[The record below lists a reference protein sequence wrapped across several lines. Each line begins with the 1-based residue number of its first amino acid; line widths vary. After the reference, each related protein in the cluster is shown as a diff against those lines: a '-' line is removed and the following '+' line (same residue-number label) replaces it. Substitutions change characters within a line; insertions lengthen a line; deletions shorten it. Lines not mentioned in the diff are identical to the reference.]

1 MHGVRSSDEHR
12 YHALPPDEEA
22 GMDAVWDQ
30 LNDEQSRE
38 VQQHES
44 RFQTGDP
51 YGRDNPVSIAWSM
64 AHQTANN
71 AGDALLQTAHK
82 ARLAV
87 RDWGASNSQ
96 DPNNYNYHPYHG
108 TRGVGRARNNH
119 YSNNNGT
126 IGDEFDLQFGISDLL
141 RRGGE
146 SSLSLEAEEANHR
159 RPVGNKQPLGGL
171 PSPANREKK
180 QDEEVPAQ
188 PLQGYPFVVL
198 KEGRDV
204 PGRSDYLFH
213 NNERDRW
220 GMVGNL
226 DVFLTHLYRYYYHR
240 GLTPM
245 LCSFLVETSCL
256 LFTIWLTRLLLTGV
270 DWPKLLAMN
279 CEDIIDG
286 ESRGSSRGERHDD
299 DAVGNVC
306 YSHLSDYARI
316 DPLSWTSYL
325 LIQGYTILLLAYA
338 SFRIWVFYQDFFGHA
353 IQCRTILHDKLG
365 LSERKLQGGALS
377 WNDVVTKLVE
387 GQESG
392 SYKII
397 HHYNHTQR
405 NTPND
410 IAQNSCPP
418 VQHSNHNNTRE
429 REQPS
434 AATNATEG
442 ANKPPAAPPSAA
454 FNLPRNPSKLQD
466 NPNSLLDPLQIAQR
480 IMRKENYMIAFWNA
494 GLLECTKVV
503 FPWSSNNG
511 TQRHYWCG
519 VLEWS
524 FYQCVLNFMFN
535 HKYELR
541 PAFCLDSDALKRRLK
556 VCGIVHLCLL
566 PFLLVFV
573 VLHFFLR
580 HVYVAKTSS
589 SSASDDG
596 AMGPQRWSSAAAW
609 QFREFNELPHAF
621 EKRME
626 PSYKDAIEYCKLFG
640 TSEYLA
646 AIGRLLVFFGGA
658 IGGILL
664 VLGVVVN
671 DGFLLH
677 VQLWGRNL
685 VWYAGMSGIVYSIGK
700 ALKPA
705 KEATPS
711 VAKNLFEDMDVAL
724 KKVSKHTHYHPDH
737 WKDRGWDSKVYAS
750 FKTMFDSEVKLFL
763 HELVALVLT
772 PYILYFRLSEKA
784 SEICEFCLISKA
796 KLVLSTD
803 TSTTSGGV
811 IAGDVCGFS
820 TFDFDTFGDEIWEGR
835 TLGRSAMLERQR
847 QEQQS
852 GGESLTQSIMRTGNL
867 EDATRLHPKPRARHG
882 KMEKSFFSFQEA
894 HPNWDSCFPPSGQ
907 SLVHRLEEYRLSTEQ
922 AMMARERQ
930 LHVQAAARQLEI
942 LARIEEEN
950 NANSRDNA
958 NVHHHSQ
965 IGLPTTSM
973 HWNNVPQG
981 KTKIRP
987 ADAGAGSQ
995 SQSTSFSSP
1004 PPTNGVHRN
1013 EQPKQQHPQPKQQ
1026 LQTESQHQS
1035 MSIQSLQSPVSH
1047 SSSLPSSIHNALRP
1061 YTENLSTHIEHISS
1075 ERNSAAPIS
1084 VPLSPPRSTSIH
1096 RQAKAGNDDAGR
1108 LRRDD
1113 SSIPMIDPR
1122 SAESRLF
1129 DAPNDPSVPTNTES
1143 PRLQSSSRR
1152 DDSSIPMIDPQ
1163 CAESRLFDAPNDPS
1177 VPTNTE
1183 SPHPQS
1189 SIVSQSDLALM
1200 AFRTAPLAEQD
1211 DRGPQSQYDW
1221 LKRFHEHLEKQQE
1234 EVQHHDGFQQQQQ
1247 QHHSLDSNH
1256 RGAVPPPAEG
1266 NNDIES
1272 ARNATV
1278 ATSYGL
1284 RSGLLPTHPAVA
1296 GSSRI
1301 DHTEFERGR
1310 DGAPPN

>member
-1 MHGVRSSDEHR
+1 MDGVSSSDQHR
-12 YHALPPDEEA
+12 YHALPPDEDTET
-22 GMDAVWDQ
+22 GVDAVWDQ

-44 RFQTGDP
+44 RFQAGDP
-51 YGRDNPVSIAWSM
+51 YGRDNPLSIAWSM

-71 AGDALLQTAHK
+71 AGDALLQTASK

-87 RDWGASNSQ
+87 REWGSSNGQ
-96 DPNNYNYHPYHG
+96 DPNYYNSHPYNG
-108 TRGVGRARNNH
+108 SRRRGRATNH
-119 YSNNNGT
+119 RYPDNTN
-126 IGDEFDLQFGISDLL
+126 IVGDEFDMQFGISDLL

-159 RPVGNKQPLGGL
+159 RFAGNNKQASEGV
-171 PSPANREKK
+171 PSSRVNRDKK
-180 QDEEVPAQ
+180 EDEEAAAQ

-204 PGRSDYLFH
+204 PGRSNYFLQH
-213 NNERDRW
+213 NERDRW
-220 GMVGNL
+220 GMIGNL
-226 DVFLTHLYRYYYHR
+226 DVFLTHLYKYYYHR

-256 LFTIWLTRLLLTGV
+256 LFTIWLTRLLLIGV

-279 CEDIIDG
+279 CEDVIDG
-286 ESRGSSRGERHDD
+286 ESGSSSNRGGDD
-299 DAVGNVC
+299 DDVVNNVC
-306 YSHLSDYARI
+306 YFHLSEYGRT
-316 DPLSWTSYL
+316 DPLSWTSYF

-338 SFRIWVFYQDFFGHA
+338 GFKIWMFYQDFFGYA

-397 HHYNHTQR
+397 HHYNQNQHNIPNGNAHNHK
-405 NTPND
+405 NTLD
-410 IAQNSCPP
+410 Q
-418 VQHSNHNNTRE
+418 
-429 REQPS
+429 EQPS
-434 AATNATEG
+434 STSTGATNANGGTS
-442 ANKPPAAPPSAA
+442 KPPAAPPSAA
-454 FNLPRNPSKLQD
+454 FNLPTNPSKLQH
-466 NPNSLLDPLQIAQR
+466 NNKSLLDPLQISQR

-494 GLLECTKVV
+494 GLLECTKVAS
-503 FPWSSNNG
+503 PWSNSDG

-580 HVYVAKTSS
+580 HVYVAKTSTS
-589 SSASDDG
+589 SSSDDG
-596 AMGPQRWSSAAAW
+596 VMGHPRWSSAAVW

-626 PSYKDAIEYCKLFG
+626 PSYKDAVEYCNLFG

-646 AIGRLLVFFGGA
+646 AIGRLMVFFGGA

-664 VLGVVVN
+664 VLGIVVN

-685 VWYAGMSGIVYSIGK
+685 VWYAGMAGIVYSIGK
-700 ALKPA
+700 ALEPA

-711 VAKNLFEDMDVAL
+711 VTKNLFEDMDVAL
-724 KKVSKHTHYHPDH
+724 KKVSQHTHFYPEH
-737 WKDRGWDSKVYAS
+737 WKGRGWDSKVYAS

-763 HELVALVLT
+763 HELVALILT

-784 SEICEFCLISKA
+784 SDICEFCLITKA

-803 TSTTSGGV
+803 TSSTRGGV

-852 GGESLTQSIMRTGNL
+852 GGESLTESIMRTGNL
-867 EDATRLHPKPRARHG
+867 EDATQLHPKPRARHG
-882 KMEKSFFSFQEA
+882 KMEKSFFTFQEA

-922 AMMARERQ
+922 AMMARERE
-930 LHVQAAARQLEI
+930 LHVQAATRQLET
-942 LARIEEEN
+942 LARIEEEEQ
-950 NANSRDNA
+950 ANSRDVL
-958 NVHHHSQ
+958 NVQHHPK
-965 IGLPTTSM
+965 IGLPTTSIRWGDAS
-973 HWNNVPQG
+973 HD
-981 KTKIRP
+981 KTRIRP
-987 ADAGAGSQ
+987 ADAGAGSLI
-995 SQSTSFSSP
+995 QSTSLSTSLLSP
-1004 PPTNGVHRN
+1004 RPMYGVHRD
-1013 EQPKQQHPQPKQQ
+1013 EQPKQQHQNQQQQQQPQQQ
-1026 LQTESQHQS
+1026 YLQTESQHQS
-1035 MSIQSLQSPVSH
+1035 TSIQSLQSPPST
-1047 SSSLPSSIHNALRP
+1047 LPSSIHNALRP
-1061 YTENLSTHIEHISS
+1061 YAENLSTHIDSISS
-1075 ERNSAAPIS
+1075 EGRSPTE
-1084 VPLSPPRSTSIH
+1084 VPFTFSPSRSTSIH
-1096 RQAKAGNDDAGR
+1096 HQQKSGKDDDVHC
-1108 LRRDD
+1108 RRHD
-1113 SSIPMIDPR
+1113 SSLPTIDPQ

-1129 DAPNDPSVPTNTES
+1129 DATATSDSTVLPNARSL
-1143 PRLQSSSRR
+1143 RLQSSV
-1152 DDSSIPMIDPQ
+1152 
-1163 CAESRLFDAPNDPS
+1163 A
-1177 VPTNTE
+1177 
-1183 SPHPQS
+1183 
-1189 SIVSQSDLALM
+1189 SQSDLALLP
-1200 AFRTAPLAEQD
+1200 FQTASPVEQD
-1211 DRGPQSQYDW
+1211 DRGLKYQYDY
-1221 LKRFHEHLEKQQE
+1221 LRRFHEHLEKQQE
-1234 EVQHHDGFQQQQQ
+1234 DLQQHDGFQRQQQQQ
-1247 QHHSLDSNH
+1247 QQQQSLEFND
-1256 RGAVPPPAEG
+1256 RGTVCPSAEG
-1266 NNDIES
+1266 NNEIEG
-1272 ARNATV
+1272 RKNATA
-1278 ATSYGL
+1278 ATSNGL
-1284 RSGLLPTHPAVA
+1284 RSGLLPINPAVA
-1296 GSSRI
+1296 GSSR
-1301 DHTEFERGR
+1301 DENANFEGGE
-1310 DGAPPN
+1310 D